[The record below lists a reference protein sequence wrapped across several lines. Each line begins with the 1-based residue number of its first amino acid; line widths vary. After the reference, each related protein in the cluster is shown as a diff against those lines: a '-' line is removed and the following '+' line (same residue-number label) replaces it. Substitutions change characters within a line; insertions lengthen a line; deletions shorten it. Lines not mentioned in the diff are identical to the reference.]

1 MVCSECGG
9 RGSHVV
15 YEDAHGSTTNMCVCT
30 NGRILRYPHLFGA
43 VFEKCIVGH
52 HDGFGEGWHG
62 VYPDVHKD
70 ADCEG
75 YIVRPV
81 MEFWWDAP
89 EALRNEEMSFEL
101 HLTTGEWL
109 NVNGKAVQLMG
120 RHPVLALIEALER
133 SLPEKDSAV
142 IR

>member
-1 MVCSECGG
+1 MNIAEAQQALRHLADTREWRMVCSECGG

-89 EALRNEEMSFEL
+89 EALRNE
-101 HLTTGEWL
+101 
-109 NVNGKAVQLMG
+109 
-120 RHPVLALIEALER
+120 
-133 SLPEKDSAV
+133 
-142 IR
+142 